1 MCLTI
6 NVSFNRSKK
15 LWYKLMISPLSDE
28 SLFGDTLKN
37 YCEITK
43 QIIK

>member
-1 MCLTI
+1 
-6 NVSFNRSKK
+6 
-15 LWYKLMISPLSDE
+15 MISPLSDE

-37 YCEITK
+37 YREITK